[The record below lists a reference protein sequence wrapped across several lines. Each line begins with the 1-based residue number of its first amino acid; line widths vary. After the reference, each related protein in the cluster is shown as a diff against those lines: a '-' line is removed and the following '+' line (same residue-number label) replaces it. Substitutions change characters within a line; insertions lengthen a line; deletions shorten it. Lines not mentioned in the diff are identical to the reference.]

1 MEKFRNYF
9 KIIISTGL
17 AMFSMF
23 FGAGNVVFPL
33 DLGRFAGNMNFY
45 AILGLL
51 ITAVLVP
58 FIGLLA
64 MFLFSGDYSS
74 FFNRIGKIP
83 GLILSAFLL
92 ALIGPFMAMPRCVT
106 LSFSTLQSYI
116 PGVSLFYFS
125 LVFCAVLFVFAF
137 KRARILDLLG
147 TILSPLLLISLI
159 ILIVKGIFFTHPVAR
174 VIDFSKTQIFM
185 YGLTEGYYTMDLLG
199 AFFFSVVILLG
210 LKKSF
215 GSGFSFK
222 DKIGK
227 RKFYLVTIISSI
239 IGAGLLALVY
249 IGFSY
254 VASFYS
260 LELLNIEKDKV
271 LSVLSSV
278 VLGSAGG
285 IVANMAVILACL
297 TTALTL
303 AVVFAEFIQNALFKN
318 KLNYKSS
325 LLITL
330 ILTFAMSNLGFM
342 GIIKFSTPIL
352 LIIYPVLIVL
362 TLVNLANKLFG
373 FKYVKIPVAIS
384 LITSIV
390 WYFVK

>member
-1 MEKFRNYF
+1 MHKYL
-9 KIIISTGL
+9 KITISTGL

-33 DLGRFAGNMNFY
+33 DLGRVAGNMNFY
-45 AILGLL
+45 AISGLL
-51 ITAVLVP
+51 ITAVAVP
-58 FIGLLA
+58 FLGLLA
-64 MFLFSGDYSS
+64 MFLFSGNYEQ
-74 FFNRIGKIP
+74 FFNRIGRVP
-83 GLILSAFLL
+83 GFILSAFLL

-106 LSFSTLQSYI
+106 LSFSTLQNYI

-125 LVFCAVLFVFAF
+125 LIFCIFLFLFTI

-159 ILIVKGIFFTHPVAR
+159 ILIIKGAFFGHPTAR
-174 VIDFSKTQIFM
+174 FVDFTKNQAFM
-185 YGLTEGYYTMDLLG
+185 FGLTEGYYTMDLLG
-199 AFFFSVVILLG
+199 AFFFSVVVLLG

-215 GSGFSFK
+215 GSDFSLQ
-222 DKIGK
+222 DKKSKK
-227 RKFYLVTIISSI
+227 RFYFVTIISSI
-239 IGAGLLALVY
+239 IGASLLAIIYV
-249 IGFSY
+249 GFSY

-260 LELLNIEKDKV
+260 NNLLLVEKDTV
-271 LSVLSSV
+271 LSVLSSR

-285 IVANMAVILACL
+285 IIANMAVILACL

-303 AVVFAEFIQNALFKN
+303 AVVFAEFIQNELFKN
-318 KLNYKSS
+318 KLNYRSS

-362 TLVNLANKLFG
+362 TLANLANKLFG
-373 FKYVKIPVAIS
+373 FKFVKTPVIFS
-384 LITSIV
+384 FIV
-390 WYFVK
+390 SVIWYFVK